1 MRRKALG
8 KGLEALIPKRE
19 QEALDEGYRMISVD
33 SISPNPYQPR
43 ENVEDAELK
52 DLIASV
58 KEKGVIEPLIVRRS
72 GTTFTLAAG
81 ERRLKAA
88 RLAGLQ
94 EVPVIIRDLTDQELL
109 EIGLIENLHRKDLD
123 PMEEADAYEQL
134 SKKFKY
140 THEQIARLVSK
151 DRTTVTNTLRLL
163 TLPEKIKHLLRSGTL
178 HHGHARALLA
188 LEDETKMLHV
198 ADRIVRDHLSVR
210 QTEAL
215 IKRMQ
220 HKPHISPGREK
231 EANLLILEDELSKLL
246 HTKVIVDW
254 KKNKGTITI
263 HCYSLDDFDRIYS
276 VLRKSNKKGNT

>member
-8 KGLEALIPKRE
+8 KGLEALIPKQE
-19 QEALDEGYRMISVD
+19 QETLDEGYRMIAVN

-43 ENVEDAELK
+43 SNVEDTEIK
-52 DLIASV
+52 DLVASV

-72 GTTFTLAAG
+72 GNTFVLAAG

-88 RLAGLQ
+88 KLAGLH

-109 EIGLIENLHRKDLD
+109 EIGLIENLHRKDLN
-123 PMEEADAYEQL
+123 PIEEADAYEQL
-134 SKKFKY
+134 SKKFGY
-140 THEQIARLVSK
+140 THEQIAALVSR
-151 DRTTVTNTLRLL
+151 DRTTITNTLRLL
-163 TLPEKIKHLLRSGTL
+163 MLPEKIKTFLRRGTL
-178 HHGHARALLA
+178 NPGHARALLA
-188 LEDETKMLHV
+188 LENEITMIHV
-198 ADRIVRDHLSVR
+198 AERIVRDHLSVR

-220 HKPHISPGREK
+220 SRPRISPGREK
-231 EANLLILEDELSKLL
+231 AANLVILEDELSKLL

-254 KKNKGTITI
+254 KKDRGTITI

-276 VLRKSNKKGNT
+276 VLKKGNKRDR